1 MCCYVSGTFIC
12 EGSCFRRLLVVT
24 TSLSQL
30 QIIRLWNR
38 STVPWDGDS
47 QSGNRAKSRS
57 LMRIDR
63 EHAMSWWFLLFFNS
77 GFEDCVSQ
85 AILSPWNK
93 PQSWAQTAIGRY
105 RRFDFRLFG
114 LIRASP
120 RWLVLE
126 LAIAVVDQFNCPN
139 AERLRMHIKMYV
151 FLRNFRQIKLP
162 VLDAHGA
169 QITRLYLKYN
179 AFYYI
184 ATT

>member
-1 MCCYVSGTFIC
+1 MGRRQPVRKRGQVEKPYENWQRTRYVVMLSAVFQQRFWKL
-12 EGSCFRRLLVVT
+12 CFSSHPKSMKQASKLA
-24 TSLSQL
+24 L
-30 QIIRLWNR
+30 Q
-38 STVPWDGDS
+38 P
-47 QSGNRAKSRS
+47 
-57 LMRIDR
+57 
-63 EHAMSWWFLLFFNS
+63 
-77 GFEDCVSQ
+77 
-85 AILSPWNK
+85 P
-93 PQSWAQTAIGRY
+93 WAQTATGRY

-169 QITRLYLKYN
+169 QITRLYLKNN
-179 AFYYI
+179 ALYYI